1 MSKRDEE
8 ALRQTNPELRGKRGG
23 VPRPQKAFADQMQPV
38 LEALEKDGELTEPVR
53 QMLTA
58 GPGDQIHHIDGLDV
72 LDALFQNTNNNQ
84 AAELRGMTAAGND
97 IRNLMV
103 MPQRSHQ
110 GIVDEYAI
118 QAVHQ
123 ILRDKGLEMGA
134 AGAKL
139 HPLLKEISAA
149 SDAPFDLKKDLLR
162 RYITEI
168 QPQMVEAVDTA
179 LTDYEKRFA
188 GDVMDKYIN
197 EIRRGKHRYL

>member
-1 MSKRDEE
+1 MGKRDEE

-23 VPRPQKAFADQMQPV
+23 VSRPQKAFADQMQPI
-38 LEALEKDGELTEPVR
+38 LEALQRDGELTEPVR

-72 LDALFQNTNNNQ
+72 LDPLFQNTNSNQ
-84 AAELRGMTAAGND
+84 AAELQRMTAAGND
-97 IRNLMV
+97 IKNFMV
-103 MPQRSHQ
+103 MPQRAHQ

-134 AGAKL
+134 ASTKL

-149 SDAPFDLKKDLLR
+149 SNAPFDQKKDLLR
-162 RYITEI
+162 RYIAEI
-168 QPQMVEAVDTA
+168 QPQMVEAIDTA

-188 GDVMDKYIN
+188 GDVMNEYIN
-197 EIRRGKHRYL
+197 KIRRGKHRYL